1 MAIWKRKK
9 KTKESEESLQKE
21 GTGETSAGDVS
32 PVTILETPV
41 TKEQP
46 KQEEPVPEKL
56 PGVGTFETVPE
67 DLSSGLIVYGKKVSG
82 FFGKCFWGILS
93 IAIMPPILVFA
104 LSILVIVFMLVF
116 PLLAVVLVASV
127 PAVFVTLS
135 IFIIA
140 LPVLLP
146 LLVLFLLIT
155 GKGRLLIGSEGKWF
169 GIEMFG
175 KSYFLK

>member
-9 KTKESEESLQKE
+9 KAKESEENLPKE
-21 GTGETSAGDVS
+21 GIEETSAGDVPS
-32 PVTILETPV
+32 ATIIETPT

-46 KQEEPVPEKL
+46 KQEETVSEQIPEI
-56 PGVGTFETVPE
+56 EISQTVQE
-67 DLSSGLIVYGKKVSG
+67 DLSSGVILYGKKISG
-82 FFGKCFWGILS
+82 FFGKGFWGILS
-93 IAIMPPILVFA
+93 ILIMPPILVFA
-104 LSILVIVFMLVF
+104 LSILVIVFMLIF

-140 LPVLLP
+140 LPVLFP

-175 KSYFLK
+175 KSYSLK